1 MASEKSPTVSVEEFL
16 GTIGPEV
23 RALVERLRRL
33 GHAAAPGA
41 VERAYPGWGVI
52 RYLTSERYADRVA
65 YLSPGRDYV
74 NLGFDRAVD
83 LPDPKRLLVGTGARM
98 RHIRIQ
104 VSGPFV
110 HEDYLAMIEAAFA
123 EQKARGHGP

>member
-1 MASEKSPTVSVEEFL
+1 MASEKSPTMPVEEFL
-16 GTIGPEV
+16 GTIPPEV
-23 RALVERLRRL
+23 KELVEKLRRL
-33 GHAAAPGA
+33 VHSIAPEA

-52 RYLTSERYADRVA
+52 RYLASERYADRVA
-65 YLSPGRDYV
+65 YLSPGRDCV

-104 VSGPFV
+104 VGGPFE